1 MSAAFVR
8 AVLVTD
14 GGTDYLRAALAAIS
28 ASEYRPSTIHVVLLG
43 DALTPELLDPDIVVS
58 TSATTTY
65 GAAIDE
71 LLESQPARE
80 DELLWLLHDDV
91 SPAPD
96 ALGRL
101 VATIGKRPRAAIVGA
116 AHVRWRDS
124 SRLVNLG
131 TTVSR
136 LGARRIPLVVEDDIN
151 QGQHDWREDVMAVSL
166 AAALVRREA
175 FEQLGGIDQGYA
187 GFGDSLEYCRRAW
200 ASGLDVVVE
209 PLALVRHAQASLY
222 GARSVG
228 SGRTSTHAARR
239 VSDWHHAFAW
249 APVWLVPVLALL
261 VPLSAIVRVP
271 VRIAQNV
278 PRVALAELIVP
289 GLLFR
294 RLPAIVSTSIAHRRV
309 GATGPIEGRLF
320 AGPKQVAD
328 AVRHRE
334 LGVFDRSRAAKV
346 PTDLVR
352 AEREK
357 SRATHRLGLLVVSVV
372 AAGIAAA
379 LGIGWI
385 RAIAAGQ
392 MISGPGVGTT
402 SLDSGTV
409 WIRARTGWSDAGFGS
424 PGIDGAFAGLMAPLA
439 ALPGGLRV
447 TLGVLLIAAP
457 LIAALAAWRA
467 AGHATRGPWMR
478 VAAALVFALWPPFL
492 AAIYDGRVGP
502 VIAHIALAIAADTF
516 ARATG
521 WRRGELIAAREELE
535 APAPS
540 PSAGL
545 ATALAITVATVA
557 QPVLL
562 VPVIAAV
569 VALAF
574 MAGGPKRRLWAMLI
588 VPLVVGLPGLVAA
601 ARYVRYP
608 ADALAILA
616 REPGPGSSWQGQTWR
631 VAFGLSDTDRW
642 APLIRGASV
651 IGWVG
656 VCALLIAVFAAL
668 LSRAAWRPAVV
679 GFGLVGLGLGVAW
692 WSASSTVAWADH
704 AGGSAAAGWPGAGSS
719 LVVIGALIA
728 ALGAD
733 GTLRVLNGKR
743 FAVGRVA
750 GASLATLAVGGSLAT
765 SVFMAWPG
773 AVRGSAT
780 VASAAVLPLAVP
792 LDQQGPS
799 RQRVLVLDERDDGST
814 AYTVLSHDGSV
825 DVTGRADIGP
835 AGKPLGTA
843 GATSVDVASI
853 AESVAELSR
862 SGAATVDALTAWGIG
877 TVVVAPGGDLVRSA
891 LDQNGALT
899 MAGVSERGSVYRI
912 GDGSVSRAWIDTDDG
927 RLPLS
932 SSATQGSWSLDSSE
946 TIESASSFRGGT
958 LVIAVPAGN
967 GWHAWAGQTELAS
980 VDDAYGRAA
989 FAVPAGVFRVSYS
1002 YEDPAQ
1008 RWWWWAS
1015 AVAVGWAILGAVPL
1029 RRSPGVAA

>member
-1 MSAAFVR
+1 MSAAFIR

-14 GGTDYLRAALAAIS
+14 GGTDYLPAALAAIS
-28 ASEYRPSTIHVVLLG
+28 ASEFRPSVTHLVLLNG
-43 DALTPELLDPDIVVS
+43 VVAPEVLDPDVVVS
-58 TSATTTY
+58 TSAQPTY
-65 GAAIDE
+65 AAAIDE
-71 LLESQPARE
+71 LLEAQSARE
-80 DELLWLLHDDV
+80 GELLWLLHDDL

-101 VATIGKRPRAAIVGA
+101 VATLGKRPRAAIVGA

-228 SGRTSTHAARR
+228 SGRSSTHATRR
-239 VSDWHHAFAW
+239 VSDWHHAFSW
-249 APVWLVPVLALL
+249 APAWLVPVLVLL

-271 VRIAQNV
+271 FRIAQNV
-278 PRVALAELIVP
+278 PRVALSELVVP
-289 GLLFR
+289 ALLVR
-294 RLPAIVSTSIAHRRV
+294 RIPAVMSTVIAHRRV
-309 GATGPIEGRLF
+309 GATHRIESRLF

-328 AVRHRE
+328 AIRHRE
-334 LGVFDRSRAAKV
+334 LGVFDRSRAARV
-346 PTDLVR
+346 PSDLVR
-352 AEREK
+352 AERERA
-357 SRATHRLGLLVVSVV
+357 RATHRLGLLVVSVV

-385 RAIAAGQ
+385 RALAAGQ
-392 MISGPGVGTT
+392 MVTGPGMGNTA
-402 SLDSGTV
+402 LDTGAV
-409 WIRARTGWSDAGFGS
+409 WLRARTGWSDAGFGS

-439 ALPGGLRV
+439 VLPGGLRV
-447 TLGVLLIAAP
+447 NLGVFLIAAP
-457 LIAALAAWRA
+457 LIAAIAAWRA
-467 AGHATRGPWMR
+467 SGHATRGSWMR
-478 VAAALVFALWPPFL
+478 VAAALVYSLWPPFL
-492 AAIYDGRVGP
+492 AAIFDGRVGP

-521 WRRGELIAAREELE
+521 WRRGELIGAREELA

-545 ATALAITVATVA
+545 ATALALTVATVA

-562 VPVIAAV
+562 IPVIAV
-569 VALAF
+569 VVVLAF
-574 MAGGPKRRLWAMLI
+574 MTGGPKRRIWGMLS
-588 VPLVVGLPGLVAA
+588 VPVVVGLPGLVAA
-601 ARYVRYP
+601 ARYARYP
-608 ADALAILA
+608 ADAMAILA
-616 REPGPGSSWQGQTWR
+616 REPGPGETWQGDMWR
-631 VAFGLSDTDRW
+631 VAIGLSDTDRW

-651 IGWVG
+651 IGWLG
-656 VCALLIAVFAAL
+656 AGALLVAAFAAL
-668 LSRAAWRPAVV
+668 MSRAAWRPAVV
-679 GFGLVGLGLGVAW
+679 GLGLVGIGLGVAW

-704 AGGSAAAGWPGAGSS
+704 AGSSSSAGWPGAGSS
-719 LVVIGALIA
+719 LVALGALVA

-733 GTLRVLNGKR
+733 GALRVLDGKR

-750 GASLATLAVGGSLAT
+750 GASLAALAVGASLSTA
-765 SVFMAWPG
+765 VFMAWPG
-773 AVRGSAT
+773 ADRGSVT

-792 LDQQGPS
+792 LDQEGPS
-799 RQRVLVLDERDDGST
+799 HQRVLVLDERADASI
-814 AYTVLSHDGSV
+814 AYTVLSHDGST

-835 AGKPLGTA
+835 TGNPLGTA
-843 GATSVDVASI
+843 GATSVDIATI
-853 AESVAELSR
+853 AEAVAQVSR
-862 SGAATVDALTAWGIG
+862 SGEATLDTLTAWGIG
-877 TVVVAPGGDLVRSA
+877 TIVVAPGADLLLSA

-899 MAGVSERGSVYRI
+899 MAGVSERGTVYRI
-912 GDGSVSRAWIDTDDG
+912 GDGSASRAWIETEDA
-927 RLPLS
+927 RLRLS
-932 SSATQGSWSLDSSE
+932 SSATHGSWVSDSSDA
-946 TIESASSFRGGT
+946 TDSASSFPGGT
-958 LVIAVPAGN
+958 LIIAVPAGK
-967 GWHAWAGQTELAS
+967 GWHATAGGTELTT
-980 VDDAYGRAA
+980 VDDAFGRAA
-989 FAVPAGVFRVSYS
+989 FAVPAGVSGVSYS
-1002 YEDPAQ
+1002 YQDPAQ

-1015 AVAVGWAILGAVPL
+1015 AIAVGWALLGAVPL
-1029 RRSPGVAA
+1029 RRSPEVAA